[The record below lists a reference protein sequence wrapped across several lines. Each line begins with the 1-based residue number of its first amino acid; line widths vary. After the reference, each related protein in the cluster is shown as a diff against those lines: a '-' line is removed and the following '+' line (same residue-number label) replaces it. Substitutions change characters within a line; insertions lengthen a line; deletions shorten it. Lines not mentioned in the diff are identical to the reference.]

1 CIIHI
6 FLLYILSVL
15 FYCLHIFLPVSFL
28 LRCPSPS
35 SSNPGSSHYVHSAL
49 EDQRVCGRAGGLC
62 SRISDVQDCR
72 IMGTRYCGATVQYM
86 IERFPQCR
94 GCLCVEGT
102 YCSTGQLLNPQCI
115 TDSEHVKN
123 LCFSP
128 VPKTRGSCL
137 SEMKVC
143 IQDSVCNA
151 QLSGLFKSCSEPGC
165 DGVRCQRAARRF
177 YDGLPLGVA
186 EMLVFCACEPDD
198 PQCLSVRADIQSP
211 ACPERPEGTRTRT
224 CLEARDDCVKDPLC
238 RKQYGTFQSKCLR
251 SESIFCHAGESCFGP
266 VDLDLILGS
275 DFECRRAFFGTMGTV
290 LHQPCTCDGLNSD
303 DRHACLFFRSIFHDK
318 SPFGEYSC
326 FGFNTF
332 HCDFIF
338 RGLSH

>member
-1 CIIHI
+1 MNIWA
-6 FLLYILSVL
+6 V
-15 FYCLHIFLPVSFL
+15 V
-28 LRCPSPS
+28 
-35 SSNPGSSHYVHSAL
+35 
-49 EDQRVCGRAGGLC
+49 
-62 SRISDVQDCR
+62 
-72 IMGTRYCGATVQYM
+72 
-86 IERFPQCR
+86 
-94 GCLCVEGT
+94 
-102 YCSTGQLLNPQCI
+102 
-115 TDSEHVKN
+115 
-123 LCFSP
+123 

-318 SPFGEYSC
+318 SPFVHGQNKGNESHEAAHVESRVLGLPW
-326 FGFNTF
+326 FGYQVVFLLVCILIMVTLITGIMVVL
-332 HCDFIF
+332 HKL
-338 RGLSH
+338 G